1 MSTLTQLAAASAPLA
16 PETARATETGDGP
29 LQSFIQ
35 LGSPQLVAD
44 EPGALGGGGTGPGP
58 YDLLSAA
65 LATCTSMTIR
75 VFARR
80 KDWPLE
86 QISVLVTHSKVALG
100 PGPDGAPQAGSRD
113 RFEVAVTL
121 TGSLDDAQRQ
131 RLMDIANHCP
141 VHRTL
146 EAGSEV
152 LVSRAA

>member
-1 MSTLTQLAAASAPLA
+1 MSTQSDLAAASPPLP
-16 PETARATETGDGP
+16 PETARATETGAGA
-29 LQSFIQ
+29 LQNFLQ
-35 LGSPQLVAD
+35 LGAHQLVAD

-58 YDLLSAA
+58 YDLLAAA
-65 LATCTSMTIR
+65 LATCTSMTVR
-75 VFARR
+75 LFARR

-86 QISVLVTHSKVALG
+86 QVSVLVAHSKTALP

-121 TGSLDDAQRQ
+121 TGPLDDAQRQ

-146 EAGSEV
+146 AAGSDV
-152 LVSRAA
+152 IVSPAG